1 MVKVKL
7 VSQPRLS
14 ITVTV
19 QTPEHNCETEL
30 VPCPTAGCGFHRYVI
45 APLPPLTSTEILP
58 SHEPLQELF
67 ATSDVVVSASGSAIS
82 TLIVVS
88 QPEASVIETVYT
100 PAQSPE
106 TEEVPSP
113 VIGSGAQSKT

>member
-1 MVKVKL
+1 M
-7 VSQPRLS
+7 
-14 ITVTV
+14 
-19 QTPEHNCETEL
+19 
-30 VPCPTAGCGFHRYVI
+30 
-45 APLPPLTSTEILP
+45 LP

-67 ATSDVVVSASGSAIS
+67 ATCDVVVSASGSVIS